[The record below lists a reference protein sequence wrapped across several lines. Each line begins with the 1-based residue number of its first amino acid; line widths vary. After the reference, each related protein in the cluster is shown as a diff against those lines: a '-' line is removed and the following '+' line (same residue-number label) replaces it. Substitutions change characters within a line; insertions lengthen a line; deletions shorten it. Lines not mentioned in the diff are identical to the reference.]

1 MTIMVVNEGAAGGEV
16 CPPAHKGGAG
26 QMRLKDVAELLI
38 ASRLIGDGETEL
50 TGIET
55 DSRSVIEG
63 QLFICLR
70 GHTVDGHAFA
80 SEAVAAGAAALI
92 AERKLDLLVPQIIV
106 RDCRLA
112 MAVIANYYYRQP
124 SQTLKLIGVT
134 GTNGKTTTTYLIEQI
149 LNDQSKPTGVIGT
162 IERRYA
168 GKSFPMTSTTP
179 QTLQLQSYLG
189 EMRDAGT
196 QYCAIEVSSHAL
208 EQGRVKGCRFRTA
221 VFTNL
226 TQDHLDY
233 HETMSR
239 YAAVK
244 GLFFSRLGNVYAS
257 TENERSYAVLN
268 ADDALSAEY
277 AELTAAEVI
286 TYAIDKEAD
295 VRATNIRIT
304 AQGTTFHVD
313 TFRGEQDITLQ
324 MAGKFNVYNALAAIS
339 AVLLEGVELEAIA
352 HSLSKIPGVPGR
364 VEAVNAGQDFA
375 VIVDYAHTPDG
386 LENVLRAIQQFAENR
401 IICVFGCGGDRD
413 RSKRPLMG
421 NIAVKYA
428 DYAIIT
434 SDNPRSE
441 PPESIL
447 KDIEAGLI
455 SSRVDP
461 SFYKLIVDRK
471 EAIEK
476 AVEMASLGDV
486 VLIAGKGHE
495 TYQDINGVKYPFDDR
510 KVAKAAIRG
519 IIQ

>member
-1 MTIMVVNEGAAGGEV
+1 
-16 CPPAHKGGAG
+16 
-26 QMRLKDVAELLI
+26 MRLKDVAELL
-38 ASRLIGDGETEL
+38 ATARLMGDGETEL
-50 TGIET
+50 SGIET
-55 DSRSVIEG
+55 DSRSISEG

-70 GHTVDGHAFA
+70 GHTVDGHLFA
-80 SEAVAAGAAALI
+80 PQAAAAGAAALI
-92 AERKLDLLVPQIIV
+92 VERPLNLSLPQIVV

-112 MAVIANYYYRQP
+112 MAVIANHFYEYP
-124 SQTLKLIGVT
+124 SHTLKLIGVT

-149 LNDQSKPTGVIGT
+149 LNDQHKPTGVIGT

-168 GKSFPMTSTTP
+168 GLSFPMTSTTP
-179 QTLQLQSYLG
+179 QTLQLQRYLG

-196 QYCAIEVSSHAL
+196 KYCAMEVSSHAL

-233 HETMSR
+233 HETMDR

-244 GLFFSRLGNVYAS
+244 GLFFSRLGNEYTAEES
-257 TENERSYAVLN
+257 ERSYAVLN
-268 ADDALSAEY
+268 ADDAAAAEY
-277 AELTAAEVI
+277 AELTASEVV
-286 TYAIDKEAD
+286 TYGIDKEAD
-295 VRATNIRIT
+295 VRASNIRIT
-304 AQGTTFHVD
+304 AQGTSFHVQ
-313 TFRGEQDITLQ
+313 TFRGETDVTLQ

-352 HSLSKIPGVPGR
+352 RSLSAIPGVPGR
-364 VEAVNAGQDFA
+364 VEAVNAGQAFA

-386 LENVLRAIQQFAENR
+386 LENVLRAIEQFAEQR

-421 NIAVKYA
+421 KIAVKYA

-434 SDNPRSE
+434 SDNPRTE
-441 PPESIL
+441 PPELIL
-447 KDIEAGLI
+447 KDIEDGLI
-455 SSRVDP
+455 KGKIDP
-461 SFYKLIVDRK
+461 STYELLADRK
-471 EAIEK
+471 AAIQK
-476 AVEMASLGDV
+476 AVEMASQGDV

-510 KVAKAAIRG
+510 KVAKEAIRG
-519 IIQ
+519 IIH

>member
-1 MTIMVVNEGAAGGEV
+1 
-16 CPPAHKGGAG
+16 
-26 QMRLKDVAELLI
+26 
-38 ASRLIGDGETEL
+38 
-50 TGIET
+50 
-55 DSRSVIEG
+55 
-63 QLFICLR
+63 
-70 GHTVDGHAFA
+70 
-80 SEAVAAGAAALI
+80 
-92 AERKLDLLVPQIIV
+92 
-106 RDCRLA
+106 
-112 MAVIANYYYRQP
+112 
-124 SQTLKLIGVT
+124 
-134 GTNGKTTTTYLIEQI
+134 
-149 LNDQSKPTGVIGT
+149 
-162 IERRYA
+162 
-168 GKSFPMTSTTP
+168 
-179 QTLQLQSYLG
+179 
-189 EMRDAGT
+189 
-196 QYCAIEVSSHAL
+196 
-208 EQGRVKGCRFRTA
+208 
-221 VFTNL
+221 
-226 TQDHLDY
+226 
-233 HETMSR
+233 
-239 YAAVK
+239 
-244 GLFFSRLGNVYAS
+244 
-257 TENERSYAVLN
+257 
-268 ADDALSAEY
+268 DDALSAEY

-421 NIAVKYA
+421 NIAIKYA

-455 SSRVDP
+455 SSRIDP

>member
-1 MTIMVVNEGAAGGEV
+1 
-16 CPPAHKGGAG
+16 
-26 QMRLKDVAELLI
+26 MRLKDVAALL
-38 ASRLIGDGETEL
+38 ATARLIGDGETEL
-50 TGIET
+50 SGIET
-55 DSRSVIEG
+55 DSRSISEG

-70 GHTVDGHAFA
+70 GHTVDGHLFA
-80 SEAVAAGAAALI
+80 PQAAGAGAAALI
-92 AERKLDLLVPQIIV
+92 VERQLNLPIPQIVV

-112 MAVIANYYYRQP
+112 MAVIANHFYDYP
-124 SQTLKLIGVT
+124 SHTLQLIGVT

-149 LNDQSKPTGVIGT
+149 LNDQNKPTGVIGT

-168 GKSFPMTSTTP
+168 GLSFPMTSTTP
-179 QTLQLQSYLG
+179 QTLQLQRYLG

-196 QYCAIEVSSHAL
+196 KYCAMEVSSHAL

-233 HETMSR
+233 HETMDR

-244 GLFFSRLGNVYAS
+244 GLFFSRLGNEYMAEES
-257 TENERSYAVLN
+257 ERSYAVLN
-268 ADDALSAEY
+268 ADDAAAAEY
-277 AELTAAEVI
+277 AELTASEVV
-286 TYAIDKEAD
+286 TYGIDKEAD

-304 AQGTTFHVD
+304 AQGTSFHVY
-313 TFRGEQDITLQ
+313 TFRGETDVTLQ

-352 HSLSKIPGVPGR
+352 RSLSAIPGVPGR
-364 VEAVNAGQDFA
+364 VEAVNAGQAFA

-386 LENVLRAIQQFAENR
+386 LENVLRAIEQFAEQR

-434 SDNPRSE
+434 SDNPRTE
-441 PPESIL
+441 PPELIL
-447 KDIEAGLI
+447 KDIEDGLI
-455 SSRVDP
+455 KGKIDP
-461 SFYKLIVDRK
+461 STYELLADRK
-471 EAIEK
+471 AAIQK
-476 AVEMASLGDV
+476 AVEMASQGDV

-495 TYQDINGVKYPFDDR
+495 TYQDINGIKYPFDDR
-510 KVAKAAIRG
+510 KVAKEAIRG
-519 IIQ
+519 IIH

>member
-1 MTIMVVNEGAAGGEV
+1 
-16 CPPAHKGGAG
+16 
-26 QMRLKDVAELLI
+26 MRLKDVAELL
-38 ASRLIGDGETEL
+38 ATARLIGDGETEWN
-50 TGIET
+50 GIET
-55 DSRSVIEG
+55 DSRSITEG

-70 GHTVDGHAFA
+70 GHTVDGHLFA
-80 SEAVAAGAAALI
+80 PQAAAAGAAALI
-92 AERKLDLLVPQIIV
+92 AERQLDLPVPQIIV

-112 MAVIANYYYRQP
+112 MAVIANYYYAYP
-124 SQTLKLIGVT
+124 SHALKLIGVT

-149 LNDQSKPTGVIGT
+149 LNDQNRATGVIGT

-168 GKSFPMTSTTP
+168 GLSFPMTSTTP
-179 QTLQLQSYLG
+179 QTLQLQRYLG

-239 YAAVK
+239 YTAVK
-244 GLFFSRLGNVYAS
+244 GLFFSRLGNEYAAQ
-257 TENERSYAVLN
+257 EKERSYAVLN
-268 ADDALSAEY
+268 ADDAAAAEY
-277 AELTAAEVI
+277 AELTASEVV
-286 TYAIDKEAD
+286 TYGIDKEAD
-295 VRATNIRIT
+295 VRASNIRIT
-304 AQGTTFHVD
+304 AQATTFHVH
-313 TFRGEQDITLQ
+313 TFRGETDVTLQ

-352 HSLSKIPGVPGR
+352 HSLSAIPGVPGR
-364 VEAVNAGQDFA
+364 VEAVNAGQSFA

-386 LENVLRAIQQFAENR
+386 LENVLRAIQQFVEKR

-434 SDNPRSE
+434 SDNPRTE
-441 PPESIL
+441 PPELIL
-447 KDIEAGLI
+447 KDIEDGLI
-455 SSRVDP
+455 KAKIDP
-461 SFYKLIVDRK
+461 STYELLADRK
-471 EAIEK
+471 AAIQK
-476 AVEMASLGDV
+476 AVEMASQGDV

-510 KVAKAAIRG
+510 KVAKEAIRG
-519 IIQ
+519 IIH